1 MHAVLS
7 PSVREV
13 YSKVK
18 GCLPGNRFGL
28 VFHMQSTLIFL
39 LFFLTGGVIGA
50 VAIWFTGKAKTDSAV
65 AAARNENA
73 TQLATMH
80 EKHSSLVA
88 QYESLRQHA
97 DQQSRE
103 IRELQTLL
111 QQQHALRGAA
121 QQECK
126 RIEELN
132 DRLKVKEERILQLG
146 EKVTFLTADISE
158 LEMQLEK
165 EREAAAEKLL
175 LLQEAQDKLTE
186 TFKALSSDALQR
198 NNGSFIQLAKA
209 TLEKFQESAR
219 GDLDMRKQ
227 AIDQMVKPIRVSL
240 EQFDGK
246 IQELE
251 KSRVG
256 AYEGL
261 NQQVKGLLEA
271 QAQLRSETANLV
283 KALGTPNSLG
293 RWGEIQ
299 LRKVVEMA
307 GMLNYC
313 DFHEQQSVAT
323 DDGHLRPDLI
333 VRLPAQKNIVVDS
346 KAPLNAYL
354 EAVQSTDESVRQQK
368 LTEHARSIR
377 SHIQALGRKS
387 YWEQFQPAPEF
398 VILFLPG
405 ETFFSA
411 ALQMDPSLI
420 ESGVGQR
427 VIIATPTTLIAL
439 LKAVAYGW
447 RQESIAE
454 NASVISDLGKELYK
468 RISDLSKHFT
478 DVGNHLTKS
487 TLAYNKAV
495 GSLESRVLVTARK
508 FRDLENPGGRDELNV
523 PSPIETVARQLQAPE
538 CTGDCGEETK

>member
-1 MHAVLS
+1 MQATMI
-7 PSVREV
+7 
-13 YSKVK
+13 
-18 GCLPGNRFGL
+18 FL
-28 VFHMQSTLIFL
+28 VFL
-39 LFFLTGGVIGA
+39 LSGGVIGA
-50 VAIWFTGKAKTDSAV
+50 AVMWFTGKAKTDAAV

-73 TQLATMH
+73 TQLATMQ
-80 EKHSSLVA
+80 EKHASLTA

-97 DQQSRE
+97 DLQSRE
-103 IRELQTLL
+103 VRELQASL
-111 QQQHALRGAA
+111 QEQNALRAAA

-132 DRLKVKEERILQLG
+132 DQLNAKEERILQLG
-146 EKVTFLTADISE
+146 EKVTGLTADISE

-165 EREAAAEKLL
+165 EQEAAAEKLT
-175 LLQEAQDKLTE
+175 LLQDAQEKLTE
-186 TFKALSSDALQR
+186 TFKALSSDALHR
-198 NNGSFIQLAKA
+198 NNGSFLELAKT
-209 TLEKFQESAR
+209 TLEKFQETAR

-227 AIDQMVKPIRVSL
+227 AIDQMVKPIRESL

-261 NQQVKGLLEA
+261 TQQVKGLLDA
-271 QAQLRSETANLV
+271 QSQLRTETANLV

-313 DFHEQQSVAT
+313 DFHEQRSVTT
-323 DDGHLRPDLI
+323 DDGRLRPDLI
-333 VRLPAQKNIVVDS
+333 VRLPAQKNIVVDA

-354 EAVQSTDESVRQQK
+354 EAVQSTDETVRRQK
-368 LTEHARSIR
+368 LAEHARIIR
-377 SHIQALGRKS
+377 NHIQALGRKS

-454 NASVISDLGKELYK
+454 NAMLISELGKELYK
-468 RISDLSKHFT
+468 RISDLSKHFA
-478 DVGNHLTKS
+478 DVGTHLTKS
-487 TLAYNKAV
+487 TAAYNRAV

-508 FRDLENPGGRDELNV
+508 FRDLESPGSRDELNA
-523 PSPIETVARQLQAPE
+523 PSPVETVSRQLQAPE
-538 CTGDCGEETK
+538 FTEEEGDRSG